1 MYPRTK
7 ELDAMHE
14 KSKASR
20 DADDVKAGWAIVAGI
35 VLVAIGFA
43 AVVAKI
49 LS

>member
-7 ELDAMHE
+7 QLDAMHE
-14 KSKASR
+14 KSRANR
-20 DADDVKAGWAIVAGI
+20 DRNDVWAGEAIIVGI